1 MKILTRIAEN
11 KKNPERVSLYTEEG
25 FLLSI
30 NKELAFQKGLRKGA
44 AIDESLLAHLAA
56 EDDFLKAR
64 ETAYRMLERS
74 RKTEREIRDR
84 LLDKE
89 YSPATIE
96 RVLETL
102 RAYALVDDR
111 TYTDTYLKEKLRS
124 RGRRRA
130 EQELLQKG
138 VAKDMIAD
146 ALTAT
151 ELSDVEG
158 DSCMQA
164 ARKKHAQLLRR
175 GEEGY
180 RLKGKLYQHLA
191 GKGYGADTIRS
202 TLRTLLEEELS
213 EEL

>member
-1 MKILTRIAEN
+1 MILTRIAEN
-11 KKNPERVSLYTEEG
+11 KKNPDRVSLYTEEG
-25 FLLSI
+25 FLLSV
-30 NKELAFQKGLRKGA
+30 NKELALQRGLRKGL
-44 AIDESLLAHLAA
+44 AIDEGLLRALVA

-84 LLDKE
+84 LTDKE
-89 YSPATIE
+89 YSPASIE
-96 RVLETL
+96 RVVESL
-102 RAYALVDDR
+102 RTYALVDDQS
-111 TYTDTYLKEKLRS
+111 YTDTYLKEKLRS

-138 VAKDMIAD
+138 VAKDLIAE

-151 ELSDVEG
+151 ALAEMED
-158 DSCMQA
+158 DSCMKA

-191 GKGYGADTIRS
+191 GKGYGSDTIRS
-202 TLRTLLEEELS
+202 TLKTLLEEELP
-213 EEL
+213 EEP